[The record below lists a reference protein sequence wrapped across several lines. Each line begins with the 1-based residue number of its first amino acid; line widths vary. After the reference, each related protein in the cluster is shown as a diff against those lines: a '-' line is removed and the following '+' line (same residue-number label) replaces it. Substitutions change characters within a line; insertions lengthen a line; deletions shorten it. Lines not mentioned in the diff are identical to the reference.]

1 MMDKFGYIGRKMRLP
16 SLEERPAIVIAA
28 FGTSTRAGA
37 GIEKFNQRLQE
48 RFSEYE
54 LFQAYTS
61 DIIRKKMNL
70 PGLRETLSSL
80 ESRGYRKAVVQPLHI
95 FPGTEYTQL
104 VETCASFP
112 GLRIIV
118 GETLMHRWQFVKQV
132 LTIIERE
139 FLPDQQ
145 GINILALHG
154 SPLAAEPVN
163 TLYLGL
169 EQMVRGLYPNVF
181 AASVE
186 GVPDVDA
193 LFARLSRMRQG
204 VSNAR
209 ARIIPVMFAAGMH
222 VMDDLMGEDE
232 SWRTRLETMGF
243 SPVDMP
249 AVEYQGQEYYKGLC
263 WYPKVCDMF
272 AERLERSLELMRY
285 Y

>member
-16 SLEERPAIVIAA
+16 SLEERPAIVMAA

-48 RFSEYE
+48 LFCEYE

-132 LTIIERE
+132 LAIIESD
-139 FLPDQQ
+139 FLPDKQ

-204 VSNAR
+204 VSYAR
-209 ARIIPVMFAAGMH
+209 ARIIPVMFTAGLH

-232 SWRTRLETMGF
+232 SWRARLEAMGF
-243 SPVDMP
+243 SQVDMP
-249 AVEYQGQEYYKGLC
+249 AVEHQGREYYKGLC
-263 WYPKVCDMF
+263 WYPEVCDMF
-272 AERLERSLELMRY
+272 AERLKRALELMKY

>member
-132 LTIIERE
+132 LAIIESE
-139 FLPDQQ
+139 FLPDKQ

-193 LFARLSRMRQG
+193 LLARLSRMRQG
-204 VSNAR
+204 VSGAR
-209 ARIIPVMFAAGMH
+209 VRIIPVMFAAGLH

>member
-1 MMDKFGYIGRKMRLP
+1 MRLP

-48 RFSEYE
+48 RFSKYE

-61 DIIRKKMNL
+61 DIIRRKMNL

-118 GETLMHRWQFVKQV
+118 GETLMHRWQFVRQV

-193 LFARLSRMRQG
+193 LLARLSRMRQG
-204 VSNAR
+204 VSYTR

-222 VMDDLMGEDE
+222 VIDDLMGEDE

-243 SPVDMP
+243 GQVDMP
-249 AVEYQGQEYYKGLC
+249 TVEYQGQEYYKGLC
-263 WYPKVCDMF
+263 WYPEVSEMF
-272 AERLERSLELMRY
+272 AERLERALELMRY

>member
-1 MMDKFGYIGRKMRLP
+1 MMDKYGYIGRKMRLP
-16 SLEERPAIVIAA
+16 RLEERPAIVIAA

-61 DIIRKKMNL
+61 DIIRRKMNL

-104 VETCASFP
+104 VETCTSFP

-193 LFARLSRMRQG
+193 LLARLSRMRQA
-204 VSNAR
+204 VSGAR
-209 ARIIPVMFAAGMH
+209 ARIIPVMFTAGLH

-249 AVEYQGQEYYKGLC
+249 AVEHQGQEYYRGLC
-263 WYPKVCDMF
+263 WYPEVSDMF

>member
-61 DIIRKKMNL
+61 DIIRRKMNL
-70 PGLRETLSSL
+70 PGLREILSSL

-193 LFARLSRMRQG
+193 LLARLSRMWQG

-209 ARIIPVMFAAGMH
+209 ARIIPVMFAAGLH

-232 SWRTRLETMGF
+232 SWRIRLETMGF

-249 AVEYQGQEYYKGLC
+249 AVEHQEQEYYRGLC
-263 WYPKVCDMF
+263 WYPEVSEMF
-272 AERLERSLELMRY
+272 AERLERALELMRY

>member
-1 MMDKFGYIGRKMRLP
+1 MMDKYGYIGRKMRLP

-61 DIIRKKMNL
+61 DIIRKKLNL
-70 PGLRETLSSL
+70 SGLRETLSSL

-132 LTIIERE
+132 LAIIESE

-209 ARIIPVMFAAGMH
+209 ARIIPVMFTAGLH
-222 VMDDLMGEDE
+222 VMNDLMGEEE
-232 SWRTRLETMGF
+232 SWRTRLEAMGF
-243 SPVDMP
+243 GQVDMP
-249 AVEYQGQEYYKGLC
+249 AVEHQGQEYYKGLY
-263 WYPKVCDMF
+263 WYPEVCDMF
-272 AERLERSLELMRY
+272 AERLERSLELMKY

>member
-132 LTIIERE
+132 LAIIESE
-139 FLPDQQ
+139 FLPDKQ

-193 LFARLSRMRQG
+193 LLARLSRMRQG

-209 ARIIPVMFAAGMH
+209 VRIIPVMFAAGMH

-243 SPVDMP
+243 SQVDMP
-249 AVEYQGQEYYKGLC
+249 AVEHQGQEYYRGLC
-263 WYPKVCDMF
+263 WYPEVSDMF